1 MQLQRVKAIIIARC
15 VTLDFLQNFK
25 FFRFLDTDVL
35 KYLVISKF
43 LLNIQAVG
51 LSNLLAF
58 WITKSKE
65 RLNFWIIRI
74 KFRIKVY
81 LFSHLFVYFRIP
93 LNLLISGN
101 RKFPVVWSF
110 AYKDDSRT
118 RFEKNIRVQNRTLC
132 KTAWKRERKKTKN
145 QTRTRHKEPLRRWL
159 TSRPVPFLSFRV
171 RAKARA
177 LSPQDSASRSSS
189 SPPSKQRIGRKR
201 GYEGEA
207 SGKERLG
214 SESGLIYL
222 PELIV
227 P

>member
-1 MQLQRVKAIIIARC
+1 
-15 VTLDFLQNFK
+15 
-25 FFRFLDTDVL
+25 
-35 KYLVISKF
+35 
-43 LLNIQAVG
+43 
-51 LSNLLAF
+51 
-58 WITKSKE
+58 
-65 RLNFWIIRI
+65 
-74 KFRIKVY
+74 
-81 LFSHLFVYFRIP
+81 

-214 SESGLIYL
+214 SESGAYISAGTNCPIIHSVRRQRCSSAYPRPLLLPPRLRCRFLPPPPGVCVRVSLLPRKNISYDRYL
-222 PELIV
+222 LVNILSTCFNI
-227 P
+227 